1 MTHQFDFWQDHSRRF
16 LTAALS
22 PDRTYRMENPDGYG
36 KRTGSC
42 GDTVEIFLH
51 MENGRIH
58 SASFNTNGCINTSA
72 CAFTVCEMAEGL
84 DPEKAWA
91 IDAGR
96 VEKALETLPP
106 DHFHCAE
113 LATGALYLALA
124 RLEET
129 RKNPWKKAYL
139 KKNG

>member
-1 MTHQFDFWQDHSRRF
+1 MTDEFDFWQDHSRRF

-36 KRTGSC
+36 KRTGTC

-58 SASFNTNGCINTSA
+58 SASFLTNGCINTSA

-84 DPEKAWA
+84 VPEKAWA
-91 IDAGR
+91 IDAQQ
-96 VEKALETLPP
+96 VEAVLETLPK

-124 RLEET
+124 RLGDAQ
-129 RKNPWKKAYL
+129 KAPWKKAYQ
-139 KKNG
+139 KTGG